1 MESVKE
7 KRIVDLVRFL
17 QKERIMKG
25 RFRLPM
31 TEDRAYAYL
40 LAAYIAEV
48 QFRHREFI
56 SNSSVE
62 EQLRQIAKCLT
73 EETSKFGIVLCG
85 GCGNGKTT
93 MLKALQDLIRRLKIP
108 NPSHGLGVGLEGC
121 YGLTVVNAM
130 QIAQFRKTDYNRFL
144 YLTQTDLLGID
155 DSGTEPAEVQDYG
168 NIMYPIKELLT
179 MRYDAQLF
187 TVFTTNLEPKDI
199 RQRYDNR
206 IADRLNEM
214 MVKIVY
220 NNKTYRTDNVQ
231 LPHPYN

>member
-1 MESVKE
+1 
-7 KRIVDLVRFL
+7 
-17 QKERIMKG
+17 
-25 RFRLPM
+25 M

-62 EQLRQIAKCLT
+62 EQLRQIA
-73 EETSKFGIVLCG
+73 
-85 GCGNGKTT
+85 
-93 MLKALQDLIRRLKIP
+93 
-108 NPSHGLGVGLEGC
+108 
-121 YGLTVVNAM
+121 
-130 QIAQFRKTDYNRFL
+130 
-144 YLTQTDLLGID
+144 LGID
-155 DSGTEPAEVQDYG
+155 DLGTEPAEVQDYG

-206 IADRLNEM
+206 IA
-214 MVKIVY
+214 
-220 NNKTYRTDNVQ
+220 TDSMK
-231 LPHPYN
+231 

>member
-40 LAAYIAEV
+40 LAAYIVEV

-62 EQLRQIAKCLT
+62 EQLRQIA
-73 EETSKFGIVLCG
+73 
-85 GCGNGKTT
+85 
-93 MLKALQDLIRRLKIP
+93 
-108 NPSHGLGVGLEGC
+108 
-121 YGLTVVNAM
+121 
-130 QIAQFRKTDYNRFL
+130 
-144 YLTQTDLLGID
+144 LGID
-155 DSGTEPAEVQDYG
+155 DLGTEPAEVQDYG

-220 NNKTYRTDNVQ
+220 NNKTYRTNNVQ

>member
-1 MESVKE
+1 
-7 KRIVDLVRFL
+7 
-17 QKERIMKG
+17 
-25 RFRLPM
+25 
-31 TEDRAYAYL
+31 
-40 LAAYIAEV
+40 
-48 QFRHREFI
+48 
-56 SNSSVE
+56 
-62 EQLRQIAKCLT
+62 
-73 EETSKFGIVLCG
+73 
-85 GCGNGKTT
+85 
-93 MLKALQDLIRRLKIP
+93 
-108 NPSHGLGVGLEGC
+108 
-121 YGLTVVNAM
+121 M

-155 DSGTEPAEVQDYG
+155 DLGTAPAEVQDYG

-220 NNKTYRTDNVQ
+220 NNKTYRTNNVQ

>member
-1 MESVKE
+1 M
-7 KRIVDLVRFL
+7 
-17 QKERIMKG
+17 
-25 RFRLPM
+25 
-31 TEDRAYAYL
+31 
-40 LAAYIAEV
+40 
-48 QFRHREFI
+48 
-56 SNSSVE
+56 
-62 EQLRQIAKCLT
+62 
-73 EETSKFGIVLCG
+73 
-85 GCGNGKTT
+85 
-93 MLKALQDLIRRLKIP
+93 
-108 NPSHGLGVGLEGC
+108 
-121 YGLTVVNAM
+121 
-130 QIAQFRKTDYNRFL
+130 
-144 YLTQTDLLGID
+144 LTQTDLLGID

>member
-1 MESVKE
+1 M
-7 KRIVDLVRFL
+7 
-17 QKERIMKG
+17 
-25 RFRLPM
+25 
-31 TEDRAYAYL
+31 
-40 LAAYIAEV
+40 
-48 QFRHREFI
+48 
-56 SNSSVE
+56 
-62 EQLRQIAKCLT
+62 
-73 EETSKFGIVLCG
+73 LCKLH
-85 GCGNGKTT
+85 NF
-93 MLKALQDLIRRLKIP
+93 
-108 NPSHGLGVGLEGC
+108 S
-121 YGLTVVNAM
+121 
-130 QIAQFRKTDYNRFL
+130 KTDYNRFL

-155 DSGTEPAEVQDYG
+155 DLGTEPAEVQDYG

-220 NNKTYRTDNVQ
+220 NNKTYRTNNVQ

>member
-1 MESVKE
+1 
-7 KRIVDLVRFL
+7 
-17 QKERIMKG
+17 
-25 RFRLPM
+25 
-31 TEDRAYAYL
+31 
-40 LAAYIAEV
+40 
-48 QFRHREFI
+48 
-56 SNSSVE
+56 
-62 EQLRQIAKCLT
+62 
-73 EETSKFGIVLCG
+73 
-85 GCGNGKTT
+85 
-93 MLKALQDLIRRLKIP
+93 
-108 NPSHGLGVGLEGC
+108 
-121 YGLTVVNAM
+121 M

-155 DSGTEPAEVQDYG
+155 DLGTEPAEVQDYG

-220 NNKTYRTDNVQ
+220 NNKTYRTNNVQ

>member
-1 MESVKE
+1 
-7 KRIVDLVRFL
+7 
-17 QKERIMKG
+17 
-25 RFRLPM
+25 
-31 TEDRAYAYL
+31 
-40 LAAYIAEV
+40 
-48 QFRHREFI
+48 
-56 SNSSVE
+56 
-62 EQLRQIAKCLT
+62 
-73 EETSKFGIVLCG
+73 
-85 GCGNGKTT
+85 
-93 MLKALQDLIRRLKIP
+93 MLKALQNLIRRLKIP

-121 YGLTVVNAM
+121 YGLTFVNAM
-130 QIAQFRKTDYNRFL
+130 QIAQFRMTDYNRFL

-155 DSGTEPAEVQDYG
+155 DLGTEPAEVQDYG

-179 MRYDAQLF
+179 MRYGAQLF

-214 MVKIVY
+214 MVKNVY

>member
-1 MESVKE
+1 M
-7 KRIVDLVRFL
+7 
-17 QKERIMKG
+17 
-25 RFRLPM
+25 
-31 TEDRAYAYL
+31 
-40 LAAYIAEV
+40 
-48 QFRHREFI
+48 
-56 SNSSVE
+56 
-62 EQLRQIAKCLT
+62 
-73 EETSKFGIVLCG
+73 LC
-85 GCGNGKTT
+85 K
-93 MLKALQDLIRRLKIP
+93 
-108 NPSHGLGVGLEGC
+108 
-121 YGLTVVNAM
+121 
-130 QIAQFRKTDYNRFL
+130 IAQFRKTDYNRFL

-155 DSGTEPAEVQDYG
+155 DLGTEPAEVQDYG

-231 LPHPYN
+231 LPHLYN

>member
-1 MESVKE
+1 M
-7 KRIVDLVRFL
+7 
-17 QKERIMKG
+17 
-25 RFRLPM
+25 
-31 TEDRAYAYL
+31 
-40 LAAYIAEV
+40 
-48 QFRHREFI
+48 
-56 SNSSVE
+56 
-62 EQLRQIAKCLT
+62 
-73 EETSKFGIVLCG
+73 
-85 GCGNGKTT
+85 
-93 MLKALQDLIRRLKIP
+93 
-108 NPSHGLGVGLEGC
+108 GLGAGLEGC

-155 DSGTEPAEVQDYG
+155 DLGTEPAEVQDYG

>member
-1 MESVKE
+1 
-7 KRIVDLVRFL
+7 
-17 QKERIMKG
+17 
-25 RFRLPM
+25 
-31 TEDRAYAYL
+31 
-40 LAAYIAEV
+40 
-48 QFRHREFI
+48 
-56 SNSSVE
+56 
-62 EQLRQIAKCLT
+62 
-73 EETSKFGIVLCG
+73 
-85 GCGNGKTT
+85 
-93 MLKALQDLIRRLKIP
+93 
-108 NPSHGLGVGLEGC
+108 
-121 YGLTVVNAM
+121 M

-155 DSGTEPAEVQDYG
+155 DLGTEPAEVQDYG

>member
-1 MESVKE
+1 
-7 KRIVDLVRFL
+7 
-17 QKERIMKG
+17 
-25 RFRLPM
+25 
-31 TEDRAYAYL
+31 
-40 LAAYIAEV
+40 
-48 QFRHREFI
+48 
-56 SNSSVE
+56 
-62 EQLRQIAKCLT
+62 
-73 EETSKFGIVLCG
+73 
-85 GCGNGKTT
+85 
-93 MLKALQDLIRRLKIP
+93 MLKALRNLIRRLKIP
-108 NPSHGLGVGLEGC
+108 NPSHGLGAGLEGC

-130 QIAQFRKTDYNRFL
+130 QIAQFRKTNYNRFL

-155 DSGTEPAEVQDYG
+155 DLGTEPAEVQDYG

>member
-1 MESVKE
+1 
-7 KRIVDLVRFL
+7 
-17 QKERIMKG
+17 
-25 RFRLPM
+25 
-31 TEDRAYAYL
+31 
-40 LAAYIAEV
+40 
-48 QFRHREFI
+48 
-56 SNSSVE
+56 
-62 EQLRQIAKCLT
+62 
-73 EETSKFGIVLCG
+73 
-85 GCGNGKTT
+85 
-93 MLKALQDLIRRLKIP
+93 
-108 NPSHGLGVGLEGC
+108 
-121 YGLTVVNAM
+121 M

-155 DSGTEPAEVQDYG
+155 DLGTEPAEVQDYG

-179 MRYDAQLF
+179 IRYDAQLF

>member
-1 MESVKE
+1 
-7 KRIVDLVRFL
+7 
-17 QKERIMKG
+17 MKG

-40 LAAYIAEV
+40 LAANIAEV

-93 MLKALQDLIRRLKIP
+93 MLKALQSLIRRLKIS

-155 DSGTEPAEVQDYG
+155 DLGTEPAEVQDYG

-179 MRYDAQLF
+179 MRYGAQLF